1 MPPFKTVYDPQT
13 RSLKDTSTGAVLA
26 TGNYSDVVKQP
37 PKPQTTEPASS
48 AVPVVSATI
57 AKNLIQN
64 EIKPA
69 LDNANTSLS
78 LQQQRQRERSIAL
91 SRGEITDQS
100 SMDAFKK
107 KQEQSGQPEQQ
118 SQLTP
123 EQEILNT
130 PESGYKWAY
139 QRDGTRVQ
147 IPINSFASNY
157 GMFDVKPV
165 VSQGMSPTGAGK
177 TEDVPLD
184 DGSSAAQFSD
194 GTYGNFDAAGNFIG
208 TISKSQYDNLK
219 LNSNIFQKNKA
230 QKSALEMQEKIDQ
243 IINGTYPL
251 SPDQQA
257 QIESAKQVFQRLI
270 DQQTIA
276 NKNFE
281 GGVTVAQTLSGMS
294 EYSPLAA
301 QGALKSA
308 VDSGISKISELNSQ
322 LINAV
327 TKMNIA
333 FRSDNMEML
342 EKAYN
347 MYNDYAN
354 KKQEEID
361 KITDRTIS
369 YEKDMRDYNLE
380 VEKFQEKAYYDDLS
394 AKLASDTLTLN
405 EKKAL
410 MEDERARATLSET
423 SRHNLAMELNA
434 QEQNQLKAA
443 ELYGNPTAGDTPFA
457 ATINIA
463 KQFGSTNVQR
473 KSIENSLST
482 AANSGDWKTF
492 YTQLT
497 NAADQKVGAKAQ
509 GDIIDARKEIAQLS
523 QIEQLVQQYQQMG
536 GDMGYL
542 KGTFDQVM
550 TRFGQLAVDPQF
562 KDIANQ
568 MNRAFMTYRQV
579 MTGAAFGAKENAEY
593 KSVYPGPDNTIDL
606 NLSKVTS
613 AKRYLETNI
622 DAVYSSALGEGY
634 ENVKGLVALQD
645 KHDKIS
651 QLTPQ
656 AAMAQMAQLKNQY
669 PDIVKEATEWMK
681 QPTVDGEQ
689 KSWNDGLLFTMQ
701 RIGI

>member
-26 TGNYSDVVKQP
+26 TGNYEDVVSP
-37 PKPQTTEPASS
+37 PSKPQTSQPASS
-48 AVPVVSATI
+48 PVPVVSASL

-64 EIKPA
+64 EIKPT
-69 LDNANTSLS
+69 LDNANAGLS
-78 LQQQRQRERSIAL
+78 RQQQMQRERSIAL
-91 SRGEITDQS
+91 SQGKITDQA

-107 KQEQSGQPEQQ
+107 QQEQPEGPSQ
-118 SQLTP
+118 STP
-123 EQEILNT
+123 EQEIVNT
-130 PESGYKWAY
+130 PDAGYKWAY

-147 IPINSFASNY
+147 IPVNSFSSSY

-165 VSQGMSPTGAGK
+165 IAQGMSPTGAGK

-194 GTYGNFDAAGNFIG
+194 GTYGNFDVSGNFIG
-208 TISKSQYDNLK
+208 TISKDQYENLK
-219 LNSNIFQKNKA
+219 LNSSVFQKNKA

-276 NKNFE
+276 NKNYE
-281 GGVTVAQTLSGMS
+281 GGVSIAQGFLGLS

-301 QGALKSA
+301 QGELKVA
-308 VDSGISKISELNSQ
+308 VDSGISRVAELNTQ
-322 LINAV
+322 LVNAV
-327 TKMNIA
+327 SKMNIA

-354 KKQEEID
+354 KKQEELD

-369 YEKDMRDYNLE
+369 YEKEMRNYNLE
-380 VEKFQEKAYYDDLS
+380 VEKYLSEEAYNKTQADI
-394 AKLASDTLTLN
+394 SDRRLTLD
-405 EKKAL
+405 EKKAKL
-410 MEDERARATLSET
+410 EDAYRNANLSEER
-423 SRHNLAMELNA
+423 RHNLATEYNSLV
-434 QEQNQLKAA
+434 QNQLKAA
-443 ELYGNPTAGDTPFA
+443 ELYGNPSTGDVPFS

-473 KSIENSLST
+473 KSIEGSLSS

-497 NAADQKVGAKAQ
+497 NAADQKIGAKAQ
-509 GDIIDARKEIAQLS
+509 GDIIDARKELAQLA

-536 GDMGYL
+536 GDMGFL
-542 KGTFDQVM
+542 KGTFDQVA
-550 TRFGQLAVDPQF
+550 TRFGQLAVDPKF

-606 NLSKVTS
+606 NLSKVSS
-613 AKRYLETNI
+613 AKRYLETNV
-622 DAVYSSALGEGY
+622 DAVYSSVLGEGY
-634 ENVKGLVALQD
+634 DNVKGLVALQD
-645 KHDKIS
+645 KHDQVS

-656 AAMAQMAQLKNQY
+656 AAMAQMAQLRNQY
-669 PDIVKEATEWMK
+669 PEIIKEATEWMK

-689 KSWNDGLLFTMQ
+689 KSWNDGLLFAMQ
-701 RIGI
+701 RIGL